1 MKNQKFTLKFF
12 ITTFLLLTLNTLCVN
27 GQPSEEE
34 RMKWFSDAK
43 LGIFIHWGIYS
54 VEGTSESW
62 AFHNRRISHAD
73 YMKQIEGFTASKYNP
88 EAWVELI
95 KKSGAR
101 YAVIT
106 SKHHDG
112 VALWDTKMN
121 DLSIPR
127 QSPAKRDVL
136 TPFVDQL
143 RNAGLKAGVYYSLI
157 DWTYPDYPGFL
168 RDSSRYDASKDTI
181 RWNRFLKFYQGQID
195 ELLHLVNP
203 DLWWFDGDW
212 EHAAVAWQAE
222 RLRQTILSHNP
233 EAIINGRLQGFGDY
247 ETPEQNF
254 PVSRPEHDYW
264 ELCMTTNNSWGW
276 QPRDTNFKTPYQ
288 VISIFADAISH
299 GGNMLLAIG
308 PREDGYIPEQQ
319 VNVLTELGTWTRK
332 HEEAIFGTKAGMA
345 QGHFYGPTT
354 ISADSATL
362 YLFLAGMPTSQIVI
376 KGLFNE
382 IQGITVLGN
391 DLPVEWKIVG
401 KISWSPVPGLVYID
415 VSSIKN
421 DPYMTVLKV
430 TLDGPIKL
438 YRGKGGLSL

>member
-1 MKNQKFTLKFF
+1 MKMPAFF
-12 ITTFLLLTLNTLCVN
+12 RRVLIGALILLIFNPDATHA
-27 GQPSEEE
+27 QPTDYE
-34 RMKWFSDAK
+34 RMQWFEDAR

-62 AFHNRRISHAD
+62 AFHNRHISHED
-73 YMKQIEGFTASKYNP
+73 YMKQIEGFRAENYDPK
-88 EAWVELI
+88 AWVDLI
-95 KKSGAR
+95 KRSGAR

-121 DLSIPR
+121 DLSIPQ
-127 QSPAKRDVL
+127 QSPAGRDVL
-136 TPFVDQL
+136 TPFVDEL

-168 RDSSRYDASKDTI
+168 RDSSKYDREEEPE
-181 RWNRFLKFYQGQID
+181 RWERFLKFYQGQMD

-212 EHAAVAWQAE
+212 EHPAEAWQAGK
-222 RLRQTILSHNP
+222 LRNTILAHNP
-233 EAIINGRLQGFGDY
+233 NAIINGRLAGFGDY

-276 QPRDTNFKTPYQ
+276 QPRDTAFKSPYE
-288 VISIFADAISH
+288 VISIFADAISF

-308 PREDGYIPEQQ
+308 PRADGSIPDEQ
-319 VNVLTELGTWTRK
+319 VHILNELGDWTKK
-332 HEEAIFGTKAGMA
+332 HEEAIFGARAGMSS
-345 QGHFYGPTT
+345 GHFYGPTT
-354 ISADSATL
+354 ISADSTAL
-362 YLFLAGMPTSQIVI
+362 YLFLAGNPTGQVVI

-382 IQGITVLGN
+382 IEEIAVLGQN
-391 DLPVEWKIVG
+391 QPVDWKIVG
-401 KISWSPVPGLVYID
+401 KISWSPVPGLIYID
-415 VSSIKN
+415 VSDISPDK
-421 DPYMTVLKV
+421 YMNVLKV
-430 TLDGPIKL
+430 TLDGPLKL
-438 YRGKGGLSL
+438 YRGKGGLGL